1 LKRYIKAPGV
11 AVLPEQYMRERFL
24 RQIILKGVGEGG
36 QEKLFSSKVL
46 VVGAGAT
53 GCAQAE
59 VLARMGV
66 GEIRIVDPDTVEESN
81 LHRQFCYSDEDLGAF
96 KVERAL
102 KRLEKIHPHI
112 KVLGALGRI
121 EEVWR
126 DVAPGVDIILD
137 GTDCMSAREF
147 INEVSV
153 HLSIP
158 WIFTGVAGS
167 FGQSVLLSP
176 DGPCLRCFMEES
188 ITPLTCDTE
197 GVYPTAAVA
206 LSMVAAHTAVK
217 YLLGRGKEELG
228 VMKVLDMEH
237 WTLSRVKINPWRECS
252 LHAKRRFRRIS
263 SFKGDDIN
271 IEGG

>member
-1 LKRYIKAPGV
+1 MPDQYI
-11 AVLPEQYMRERFL
+11 RDRFL
-24 RQIILKGVGEGG
+24 RQVILRGVGEEG
-36 QEKLFSSKVL
+36 QRRLLTSKVL
-46 VVGAGAT
+46 IVGAGAT

-66 GEIRIVDPDTVEESN
+66 GEIRMVDPDTVEESN
-81 LHRQFCYSDEDLGAF
+81 LHRQLCYSEGDLGAF
-96 KVERAL
+96 KVERAAG
-102 KRLEKIHPHI
+102 RLQGIHPHL
-112 KVLGALGRI
+112 KVIGAVGRI
-121 EEVWR
+121 EEVWK

-147 INEVSV
+147 INEISV
-153 HLSIP
+153 HLHIP

-206 LSMVAAHTAVK
+206 LSMVAAHTAVR
-217 YLLGRGKEELG
+217 YLLGRVEEFG
-228 VMKVLDMEH
+228 VMKVLDMDH
-237 WTLSRVKINPWRECS
+237 WTLTAVKINPPENCPLHKKRE
-252 LHAKRRFRRIS
+252 FRLLS
-263 SFKGDDIN
+263 PFKGDDIN
-271 IEGG
+271 MEGG